1 MGEHQRLKELLLG
14 EELAELDAHA
24 ARVAA
29 LEAAQ
34 ADLPEQLPTLLQR
47 AQRGDGRRRLA
58 RALTNP
64 VADALGVAVESQRQR
79 IVDVLFPVIGPAIR
93 KAIAE
98 ALRDF
103 TENFNRA
110 LESSFTLHGLRW
122 RLESWR
128 TGIPYAQVVLRH
140 SLRYRIDHLFL
151 IDRNDGLVLA
161 RVSAPELPDLD
172 ADAIAGMLTAIGDF
186 VRDSVGGGEGDGL
199 DSASVG
205 EHLVWVLPGP
215 RANLAAF
222 LRGAPPAALR
232 AVLCERLERIHL
244 QLDESAGDG
253 AALARSLSLDR
264 IDMAAAAQLP
274 AAGAPR
280 RWPLMAFVVL
290 AAALL
295 AGWLWREWAW
305 RQRLDAVAGRLADW
319 PGLHLDRVDGR
330 TGREVRVTGLIDADA
345 EPPEPALR
353 ALLPAEVDIRLA
365 LRGFVSTDDPVVLQR
380 VRRELDLPSGV
391 RASVHAGVAS
401 LQGTAGAAWIAQ
413 ARLRAERVVGLVA
426 LDTSL
431 LRATDEAVADDPGA
445 AARVEWQRLA
455 DVLPGL
461 RVHFVRETE
470 PRDPA
475 ELATIVTT
483 AQRLAA
489 LAPGLDRTL
498 RLQCLGHNDEPGS
511 TSTNRALRQRRAAW
525 LCGRLREAGLAATL
539 APSADDAT
547 ANRPII
553 DARAASLRFDPV
565 PEDE

>member
-1 MGEHQRLKELLLG
+1 MGEHQRLKELILG
-14 EELAELDAHA
+14 EELAELNAHA
-24 ARVAA
+24 ERVAT
-29 LEAAQ
+29 LETTQ
-34 ADLPEQLPTLLQR
+34 AELPEHLPALLLR
-47 AQRGDGRRRLA
+47 AQRGEGRRRLA
-58 RALTNP
+58 HALTTP
-64 VADALGVAVESQRQR
+64 VADALAAAVESQRRR

-110 LESSFTLHGLRW
+110 LESSFTPRGLRW

-151 IDRNDGLVLA
+151 IDRDNGLVLA

-186 VRDSVGGGEGDGL
+186 VRDSVGGGEGGSL

-215 RANLAAF
+215 RANLAVF
-222 LRGAPPAALR
+222 LRGAPSAALR
-232 AVLCERLERIHL
+232 AVLYERLEQIHL
-244 QLDESAGDG
+244 ELDESAADST
-253 AALARSLSLDR
+253 ALAAHLRLDR
-264 IDMAAAAQLP
+264 IDAAAAEQTS
-274 AAGAPR
+274 ASNGAPR
-280 RWPLMAFVVL
+280 SWPLVVL
-290 AAALL
+290 VLLVGGLL
-295 AGWLWREWAW
+295 AGWQWREWVW
-305 RQRLDAVAGRLADW
+305 QQRLDAVAQRLANW

-330 TGREVRVTGLIDADA
+330 IGREVRVVGLIDADA

-353 ALLPAEVDIRLA
+353 ELLPAEVDIRLA

-391 RASVHAGVAS
+391 QASVHSGVAS
-401 LQGTAGAAWIAQ
+401 LQGTADAAWIAE
-413 ARLRAERVVGLVA
+413 ARRHAERVVGLVA

-431 LRATDEAVADDPGA
+431 LQAADDPA
-445 AARVEWQRLA
+445 AALRAEWQRLA
-455 DVLPGL
+455 DALPDQ
-461 RVHFVRETE
+461 RVHFVRELE

-475 ELATIVTT
+475 ELQGLVAAV
-483 AQRLAA
+483 QRLAA
-489 LAPGLDRTL
+489 LAPQLDRPL

-511 TSTNRALRQRRAAW
+511 TTTNRGLRERRAQW
-525 LCGRLREAGLAATL
+525 LCDRLRDAGIATAL
-539 APSADDAT
+539 VHAADDT
-547 ANRPII
+547 APNRPII
-553 DARAASLRFDPV
+553 GARAASLRFDTAP